1 MTNQKPVPI
10 KLELLPTDI
19 ATNQIYQVKFKA
31 ARFNNHLGGES
42 HIVTSTGDNLITW
55 DFKEVRAGK
64 RSNYKITKLLSKPVD
79 CQFRIN
85 TDDKII
91 VTDES
96 KVGLQIRRKKQA
108 IKYWPV

>member
-1 MTNQKPVPI
+1 MPNQKPVPI
-10 KLELLPTDI
+10 KLELLPTDV
-19 ATNQIYQVKFKA
+19 ATHQINLVRFKA
-31 ARFNNHLGGES
+31 ARFNNYHGGES

-91 VTDES
+91 VTDEN
-96 KVGLQIRRKKQA
+96 KVGL
-108 IKYWPV
+108 